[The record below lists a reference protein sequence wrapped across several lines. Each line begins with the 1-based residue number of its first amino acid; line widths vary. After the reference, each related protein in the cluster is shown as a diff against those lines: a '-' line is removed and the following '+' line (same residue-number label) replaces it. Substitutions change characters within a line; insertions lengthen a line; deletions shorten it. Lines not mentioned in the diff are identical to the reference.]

1 VGTASLGGG
10 LGMRLEP
17 VRSGL
22 FFFEDFLS
30 KDSSSEWIVDSE
42 RLEDADDL
50 EPDLLYRTPSL

>member
-1 VGTASLGGG
+1 VGTASLCGG
-10 LGMRLEP
+10 LGMRLEL

-22 FFFEDFLS
+22 FFDAFFS